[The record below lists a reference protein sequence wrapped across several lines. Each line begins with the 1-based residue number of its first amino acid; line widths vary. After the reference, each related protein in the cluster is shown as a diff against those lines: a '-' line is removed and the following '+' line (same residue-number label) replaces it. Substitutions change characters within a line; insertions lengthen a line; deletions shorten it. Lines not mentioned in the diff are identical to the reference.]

1 MADQGTELSQRLR
14 WGHPIDRPSFAR
26 LDRRTSAGRAF
37 RQLAW
42 RPAHLTTRPR
52 ALLYTC
58 RNMKPRMLVP
68 LFALAATTYAAEPTT
83 TLVNVGDGVK
93 VEVVDWGGSGRP
105 LILLA
110 GSGNSAHVYEDFALK
125 LLDTCHVYGI
135 TRRGYGLSSK
145 PERGYSVP
153 ELAEDVWRVIQSLHI
168 AKPVV
173 VGHSMAGSE
182 LSFLGQKHSPDLA
195 ALIYL
200 DGNADPMD
208 YPWSNVEYRTL
219 TAKHAADAP
228 AAPPTRTAADNAS
241 VEAYQAYQK
250 RIGVFPFPAGEIRS
264 VYAVNPDGSV
274 GKYRTPAFVSP
285 AIDNGSIRKDY
296 TGITVPVLALLA
308 VPRPMVE
315 QWKEKPPRDEE
326 DRRDSERL
334 NQIEME
340 FIHRWESNLTHAD
353 PLAQIVE
360 LPGAHHYMFQNEE
373 ADVLREMKTF
383 LRGLN

>member
-1 MADQGTELSQRLR
+1 
-14 WGHPIDRPSFAR
+14 
-26 LDRRTSAGRAF
+26 
-37 RQLAW
+37 
-42 RPAHLTTRPR
+42 
-52 ALLYTC
+52 
-58 RNMKPRMLVP
+58 MKARMLLP
-68 LFALAATTYAAEPTT
+68 LFVLAATTYAAEPTT
-83 TLVNVGDGVK
+83 NLVNVGDGVK

-110 GSGNSAHVYEDFALK
+110 GSGNSAHVYEDFARK
-125 LLDTCHVYGI
+125 LTDACHVYGI

-182 LSFLGQKHSPDLA
+182 VSFLGQKHSPDLA

-208 YPWSNVEYRTL
+208 YPWSNAEYRAL
-219 TAKHAADAP
+219 TTKHASDAP
-228 AAPPTRTAADNAS
+228 ATPPKRTAADNAS

-250 RIGVFPFPAGEIRS
+250 RIGVFPFPAAEIRS
-264 VYAVNPDGSV
+264 VYEVNPDGSV
-274 GKYRTPAFVSP
+274 GKYRTPAYVSP

-296 TGITVPVLALLA
+296 TGITVPLLALFA
-308 VPRPMVE
+308 VPRPMAE
-315 QWKEKPPRDEE
+315 QWKEKAPKDEE
-326 DRRDSERL
+326 ERRESERL
-334 NQIEME
+334 NKIEME

-353 PLAQIVE
+353 PFAQIVE